1 MKVLLNDVTVGVAGA
16 GKDKRMKGVKRSA
29 KDTIEAVMKALELCG
44 SEVSI
49 LLTDDDGIRG
59 LNKRYRNIDR
69 PTDVLSFPM
78 NDPCMLG
85 DIVVS
90 LDSVSAQALDYS
102 VSFDEELS
110 RLLVHG
116 LLHLLG
122 YDHVRG
128 GRQAKKMKEKEGAL
142 LNGLKENGILR
153 NL

>member
-1 MKVLLNDVTVGVAGA
+1 VKVLVNDVTVGVSGA
-16 GKDKRMKGVKRSA
+16 GKDKRMKGVQRSA
-29 KDTIEAVMKALELCG
+29 KDTIEAVMKALELRG

-128 GRQAKKMKEKEGAL
+128 GRQAKKMKDKEGEL
-142 LNGLKENGILR
+142 LNGLKEDGL
-153 NL
+153 LT